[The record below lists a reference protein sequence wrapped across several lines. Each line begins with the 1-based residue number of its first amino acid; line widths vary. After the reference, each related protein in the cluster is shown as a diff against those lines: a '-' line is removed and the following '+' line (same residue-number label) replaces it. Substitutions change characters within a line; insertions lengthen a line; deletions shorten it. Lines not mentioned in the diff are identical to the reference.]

1 MAYIDEKMKAMDA
14 ENLNYQ
20 AMLESFKDKRN
31 PDLIKDFSDG
41 ETHTAEESVANKNIN
56 PDAIPD
62 KVEGENNYGIL
73 GDTVATGYNAA
84 KIVAEEV
91 MMPLPLAERLLG
103 WNLYSDEGSE
113 YSGIKD
119 FFSEWGK
126 QTLEAPDFVPISK
139 SQRDS
144 DFLNRIEDYKQNYVL
159 TGDKITEH
167 LNKALGLDISSIN
180 NKDDPGSLISKYKG
194 NAEVSNAVS
203 NEIKKL
209 EDIYQE
215 DKNLIGNDFWEDENF
230 YYIKKFKELPF
241 APNMAWTQ
249 HGDLAIPGLGVYK
262 INEEGQGAMIANAPF
277 NLEHSGR
284 VGGGGDE
291 FEYLNR
297 GSVGSWLADQGFGMK
312 QDAMGEFE
320 LYGDPGAQSLGIAA
334 SLPLTGFAFNP
345 AAVSKVAQAPGI
357 MSKAKELTK
366 GTFSFIPHTKSSI
379 GAAVGIGTLPTAA
392 YYGFL
397 D

>member
-1 MAYIDEKMKAMDA
+1 MPQIYGKYGAGKTPIDP
-14 ENLNYQ
+14 
-20 AMLESFKDKRN
+20 ES
-31 PDLIKDFSDG
+31 
-41 ETHTAEESVANKNIN
+41 HTAEESVAAKNIN
-56 PDAIPD
+56 PEAIPD

-73 GDTVATGYNAA
+73 GDTIATGYNAA

-209 EDIYQE
+209 EDNSINFIY
-215 DKNLIGNDFWEDENF
+215 
-230 YYIKKFKELPF
+230 
-241 APNMAWTQ
+241 
-249 HGDLAIPGLGVYK
+249 
-262 INEEGQGAMIANAPF
+262 
-277 NLEHSGR
+277 
-284 VGGGGDE
+284 
-291 FEYLNR
+291 
-297 GSVGSWLADQGFGMK
+297 
-312 QDAMGEFE
+312 
-320 LYGDPGAQSLGIAA
+320 
-334 SLPLTGFAFNP
+334 FNP
-345 AAVSKVAQAPGI
+345 PYAITRKPWD
-357 MSKAKELTK
+357 KPLDYTK
-366 GTFSFIPHTKSSI
+366 
-379 GAAVGIGTLPTAA
+379 LW
-392 YYGFL
+392 
-397 D
+397 DDM